1 MLGIEEPEKLLNT
14 EHIRGILKATL
25 PHRTKFI
32 DEHDA
37 GAYYP
42 LVEEIED
49 KLLSE
54 LRKILEGKEADQS
67 SIQQTKEILSAI
79 KAANDARAK
88 AAAPP

>member
-1 MLGIEEPEKLLNT
+1 
-14 EHIRGILKATL
+14 LKVTL
-25 PHRTKFI
+25 PHRTEFI

-79 KAANDARAK
+79 KGANDARAK